1 MWFVLYM
8 SPDGRKTS
16 HVSGGVIR
24 CKGVVSIATTNNS
37 FVQDIL
43 QKHTIFKDE
52 SVLDVEYTPDSLMH
66 RDKEIGSL
74 ALFFRPLLE
83 TPGKAS
89 PVALIYSR
97 SGTGKTS
104 ITKTFGGIA
113 ADLLKSKGVDL
124 KYVHINCKFVTNM
137 HALMQQIVR
146 STTGADVKGLS
157 PDLMFRE
164 MYRQLDANDKYLLL
178 TLDEVDWFIKRT
190 GEDLIEQ
197 LTRYREELSRPK
209 RLAIIFVIRDS
220 NIDTMAE
227 LERSKLHRTFGARML
242 RLQPYTKEQL
252 VDIIIQRIQMAF
264 KTDGS
269 VPDDII
275 DFIADMTCSVG
286 DAYYAIQILWKAGKC
301 ADNFGMNRIIP
312 EHVRMAKSMTDPKV
326 RSKDLLSLSRDEKVV
341 LQAVANLLRIES
353 NIYVSLSEI
362 IDEYHVL
369 CETYRCKPADNQTIK
384 GYLLDL
390 SRIGFVD
397 IKHANSRLEEASIHD
412 VPIGILLEALKTMV
426 AKEHPTS
433 QRR

>member
-1 MWFVLYM
+1 MF
-8 SPDGRKTS
+8 
-16 HVSGGVIR
+16 
-24 CKGVVSIATTNNS
+24 
-37 FVQDIL
+37 
-43 QKHTIFKDE
+43 
-52 SVLDVEYTPDSLMH
+52 
-66 RDKEIGSL
+66 
-74 ALFFRPLLE
+74 
-83 TPGKAS
+83 
-89 PVALIYSR
+89 
-97 SGTGKTS
+97 
-104 ITKTFGGIA
+104 
-113 ADLLKSKGVDL
+113 KSKGVDL

-146 STTGADVKGLS
+146 STTGADVKGIS

-252 VDIIIQRIQMAF
+252 VDIIIQRVQMAF

-275 DFIADMTCSVG
+275 DFIADMTCSVD

-326 RSKDLLSLSRDEKVV
+326 RSEDLLSLPRDEKVV
-341 LQAVANLLRIES
+341 LQAVANLLRKES
-353 NIYVSLSEI
+353 NIYVNLSDITET
-362 IDEYHVL
+362 YHVL
-369 CETYRCKPADNQTIK
+369 CEAYRTKPVDNRTVK
-384 GYLLDL
+384 EYLLDL
-390 SRIGFVD
+390 SRVGFLD
-397 IKHANSRLEEASIHD
+397 IKNAKSKLEASIHD
-412 VPIGILLEALKTMV
+412 VPIAILLEVLEPMV
-426 AKEHPTS
+426 AKEHS
-433 QRR
+433 D

>member
-1 MWFVLYM
+1 M
-8 SPDGRKTS
+8 
-16 HVSGGVIR
+16 
-24 CKGVVSIATTNNS
+24 ANNI
-37 FVQDIL
+37 VQDIL
-43 QKHTIFKDE
+43 QKHTIFSDE

-74 ALFFRPLLE
+74 VLFFRPLLE
-83 TPGKAS
+83 TPGRAS

-104 ITKTFGGIA
+104 ITKTFGGTA
-113 ADLLKSKGVDL
+113 TAMLKSKGIDL

-146 STTGADVKGLS
+146 STSGADVKGLS

-164 MYRQLDANDKYLLL
+164 MYRQLDASDKYLLL

-197 LTRYREELSRPK
+197 LSRYREELSRPE
-209 RLAIIFVIRDS
+209 RLAIIFVIRDC
-220 NIDTMAE
+220 NIDSMAE

-242 RLQPYTKEQL
+242 KLQPYTKEQL
-252 VDIIIQRIQMAF
+252 ADIISQRVQMAF
-264 KTDGS
+264 KTDGA

-301 ADNFGMNRIIP
+301 ADNFGMDRVIP

-326 RSKDLLSLSRDEKVV
+326 RSEDLLSLPRDEKVV

-369 CETYRCKPADNQTIK
+369 CETYKCEPVGNQTIK

-390 SRIGFVD
+390 LRIGFVD
-397 IKHANSRLEEASIHD
+397 IKHAKSRLEASIHD
-412 VPIGILLEALKTMV
+412 VPIGILLEALKPMV
-426 AKEHPTS
+426 AKEHS
-433 QRR
+433 D

>member
-1 MWFVLYM
+1 MRFVLYL
-8 SPDGRKTS
+8 SSDDRKASRASCGMT
-16 HVSGGVIR
+16 HRIGVKNI
-24 CKGVVSIATTNNS
+24 SMANNI
-37 FVQDIL
+37 VQDIL
-43 QKHTIFKDE
+43 QKHTIFSDE

-66 RDKEIGSL
+66 RDREIGSL

-104 ITKTFGGIA
+104 ITKTFGGMA
-113 ADLLKSKGVDL
+113 VDMLKSKGIDL

-164 MYRQLDANDKYLLL
+164 MYRQLDASDKYLLL

-197 LTRYREELSRPK
+197 LSRYREELSRPK
-209 RLAIIFVIRDS
+209 RLAIIFVIRDC
-220 NIDTMAE
+220 NIGSMAE

-252 VDIIIQRIQMAF
+252 VDIISQRVQMAF

-301 ADNFGMNRIIP
+301 ADNFGMHRIIP
-312 EHVRMAKSMTDPKV
+312 EYVRMAKSMTDPKV
-326 RSKDLLSLSRDEKVV
+326 RSEDLLSLPRDEKVV

-369 CETYRCKPADNQTIK
+369 CETCKCKPVDNQAVK
-384 GYLLDL
+384 EYLLDL

-397 IKHANSRLEEASIHD
+397 IKHTKSKLEASIHD
-412 VPIGILLEALKTMV
+412 VPIGILLEVLEPMV
-426 AKEHPTS
+426 AKGHS
-433 QRR
+433 D

>member
-1 MWFVLYM
+1 M
-8 SPDGRKTS
+8 
-16 HVSGGVIR
+16 
-24 CKGVVSIATTNNS
+24 TNNI
-37 FVQDIL
+37 VQDIL
-43 QKHTIFKDE
+43 QKHTVFKDE

-66 RDKEIGSL
+66 RGRELGSL

-113 ADLLKSKGVDL
+113 ADMLKSKGIDL

-164 MYRQLDANDKYLLL
+164 MYRQLDANNKYLLL

-242 RLQPYTKEQL
+242 KLEPYTKEQL
-252 VDIIIQRIQMAF
+252 VDIIGQRVQMAF
-264 KTDGS
+264 RTDGS
-269 VPDDII
+269 VPDNII
-275 DFIADMTCSVG
+275 DFIAEMACSIG

-301 ADNFGMNRIIP
+301 ADNFGMDRVIP

-326 RSKDLLSLSRDEKVV
+326 RSEDLLSLPRDEKVV
-341 LQAVANLLRIES
+341 LQAVANLLRKES
-353 NIYVSLSEI
+353 NIYVNLSDITET
-362 IDEYHVL
+362 YHVL
-369 CETYRCKPADNQTIK
+369 CETYRSKPADNRSVRE
-384 GYLLDL
+384 YLLDL
-390 SRIGFVD
+390 SRIGFLD
-397 IKHANSRLEEASIHD
+397 IKNAKSKLEASIHD
-412 VPIGILLEALKTMV
+412 VPIGILLEVLEPMV
-426 AKEHPTS
+426 AKEHS
-433 QRR
+433 D